1 MREPDP
7 SRPLLVDPSGRGGI
21 ATHTDLACRALVE
34 AGARP
39 ELLAPRSLADGE
51 APYQVLRRLP
61 SSEWGRPVGAA
72 AGFLARRL
80 FEWGSS
86 AAHLLGATVRRRPGL
101 VDFQAALNRR
111 FDARLVRALRHFA
124 PVVWTAHD
132 VLPFERTEADQA
144 RFAAIYGAADLVIV
158 HNAAA
163 ARDVAEISGA
173 EPVVLDLLAAPAHDP
188 VAPEEARERLN
199 LPASGRILGA
209 LGFIRPYKGYDL
221 LAEAWERLGPE
232 APLLL
237 VMGEVMDESLM
248 PTLGRLEDSGRAVLR
263 LGYASDEDLD
273 LAFSALD
280 ALLLPHQR
288 ASTSGLAAMAA
299 AIGVPVLASDLPELA
314 AADLAA
320 GADLAVERSPEAWA
334 EAVTGALPARG
345 LASATDLAERGR
357 TRLQAYEQAAG
368 RWLADRNRV
377 AR

>member
-1 MREPDP
+1 
-7 SRPLLVDPSGRGGI
+7 
-21 ATHTDLACRALVE
+21 
-34 AGARP
+34 
-39 ELLAPRSLADGE
+39 
-51 APYQVLRRLP
+51 
-61 SSEWGRPVGAA
+61 
-72 AGFLARRL
+72 
-80 FEWGSS
+80 
-86 AAHLLGATVRRRPGL
+86 
-101 VDFQAALNRR
+101 
-111 FDARLVRALRHFA
+111 
-124 PVVWTAHD
+124 
-132 VLPFERTEADQA
+132 
-144 RFAAIYGAADLVIV
+144 
-158 HNAAA
+158 
-163 ARDVAEISGA
+163 
-173 EPVVLDLLAAPAHDP
+173 
-188 VAPEEARERLN
+188 
-199 LPASGRILGA
+199 
-209 LGFIRPYKGYDL
+209 
-221 LAEAWERLGPE
+221 
-232 APLLL
+232 
-237 VMGEVMDESLM
+237 M
-248 PTLGRLEDSGRAVLR
+248 PILGRLEDSGRAVLR